1 MTPLSY
7 AQARLWF
14 LQQVEGPGPTYNV
27 PLTVRLRG
35 ALDTRALRAA
45 VHDVV
50 TRHEVLRTVFPEVDG
65 EPHQRTLDPSES
77 TVPWTITSV
86 TEDELP
92 EAVREAAAQGF
103 DLGCELPLRVH
114 LFRVADED
122 HVLLLAM
129 HHIATDGWSLRP
141 LLRDVAAAYESRLAD
156 RAPIWEP
163 LPVQYSDYTLW
174 QEDLLGAADDPE
186 STVRRQL
193 DHWRTALDGL
203 PDELPLVF
211 DRPRPSSASYRGGV
225 LRASFDAELHRRITA
240 FGRESRATVFMVVQ
254 AALSGLLTRLGAG
267 TDIPLGT
274 PVAGRTDEAL
284 DDLVGFFVNTLVLRS
299 DVSGDPTFRELVA
312 RVRTA
317 DLEAYAHADVPFER
331 LVEELN
337 PPRSLARH
345 PLFQIMLLLQ
355 SHEPPALQLPGITS
369 AATEVVELDVAKF
382 DLTVELAETFGPDGE
397 PAGVSVL
404 LKYAAD
410 LFDRPTVER
419 LMERLT
425 RVLTQALAAPDLP
438 VGGWDVLSAGER
450 TTLLAEWAGG
460 EERFP
465 DGSCVHEVFARQA
478 AATPDAVALVFDRA
492 RIPYGELE
500 ARSNRLAR
508 HLLASGVTRGDVVGV
523 YLPRS
528 VDLVVAVLGV
538 LKAGGAYTML
548 DPEFPVERVSAVLGQ
563 TGGRLV
569 ITESALSGRLT
580 GYDELVLD
588 RDADTI
594 AALDSSAPERIAGP
608 PDAACVM
615 FTSGSTGT
623 PKGVVSPHRAIVGT
637 LAGQRYVDFDPGQ
650 VWLQCAPVSWDAFAL
665 ELFGAL
671 LSGATCVLQPG
682 QRPEPAVISRLVAEH
697 GVTTVHVSASLLN
710 FLLDEY
716 PGVFTG
722 LTQVMTGGEAASVA
736 HVTRLV
742 REFPRLRLVNGY
754 SPAESMIFTV
764 AHRITE
770 DDAGSASIPV
780 GRALNNKRLYV
791 LDEQLNP
798 VAPGVIGE
806 LYMAGVGLAHGYAGQ
821 PGLTA
826 GRFVACPFGPA
837 GERMYRTGDL
847 VRWRA
852 DGVLEF
858 HGRADDQVKIR
869 GFRVE
874 PGEIQNVLSTHPAVG
889 QAAVVVREDTPGDK
903 RLVGYVVPA
912 DPQAPPEPADLRAHV
927 ADRLPEYMVPAGHV
941 VLDAF
946 PLTPTGKLDRRAL
959 PAPAYVSRA
968 GGRAPRD
975 EREEALCALFAELLG
990 RDSVTIDDNFF
1001 DLGGHS
1007 LLAAKL
1013 ITRLRSTLGVEL
1025 AVPDLFEAPTV
1036 SDFSARTVDA
1046 RQARKGSSVMDRP
1059 EDIPLSYAQ
1068 RRLWFLNKME
1078 GPNST
1083 YNVAFAIR
1091 LRGPLDVEALRTSIV
1106 DVVARHEALRT
1117 VFVEL
1122 EGEPHQRVVPSSDAR
1137 VSVEVT
1143 RVEADGLVVALDTAS
1158 RYTFDLGT
1166 TLPVRADIFVVSPTE
1181 HVLLLVMHHIASDG
1195 WSMGPVLRDL
1205 TYAYAARSA
1214 GDTPVWEPLPV
1225 QYVDYT
1231 LWQQDLLG
1239 DSADPDSLIARQ
1251 LDYWREALDGL
1262 PEETTLPVDRP
1273 RPSEP
1278 SHKGE
1283 IAEVM
1288 LGRDLHRRLLA
1299 FARESQATVFMVIQ
1313 AAVSGLLAR
1322 LGAGTDVPMGTPVA
1336 GRTDEALDDLVGFF
1350 VNTLVLRSDV
1360 SGDPTFRELVAR
1372 VRSTDLEAYAHADV
1386 PFERL
1391 VEELNPPRSLARHP
1405 LFQIMLVV
1413 QNNAEAKLSFPGVE
1427 VEVDPVLTGSAKFD
1441 LTFGFTETFDANR
1454 EPAGILTVVEYAT
1467 DLFDAAS
1474 IEALVARLE
1483 RLMEAQLDDPDL
1495 PVGRWDVLSRD
1506 ERTALLDDWAGDD
1519 AEFPAESCVHE
1530 MFSRRAAATPDA
1542 VALVFEDRRVTYG
1555 ELEERSNRMAR
1566 HLTASGVRRGDV
1578 AGVYLPRSVDLV
1590 VAVLGLLKAG
1600 GTYTMLDP
1608 EFPVERISVVLG
1620 QTGSRLV
1627 ITESALSGRL
1637 DGYSEVVIDRDAA
1650 AIAALDAGPV
1660 GRIATP
1666 ADAACV
1672 MFTSGSTGTPKGVV
1686 SPHRAVVGT
1695 LTNQRSLPFGADD
1708 VWLQCAPVSWDAF
1721 ALELFGALLTGATCV
1736 LQPGQRPEPALIS
1749 RLIHEHSV
1757 TSLHVSA
1764 SLLNFLLDEY
1774 PGVFAGLRHVMTGGE
1789 AASIPHVMRLV
1800 REFPQVRLVNGYSP
1814 AESMIFTVAHHITE
1828 ADAGSASIPV
1838 GRSLSNK
1845 RLYVLDEQLNL
1856 AAPGVIGELY
1866 MAGVGLAHGYAGQP
1880 ALTAG
1885 RFVACPFGPAGE
1897 RMYRTGDLVR
1907 WRADGILEFHGRADD
1922 QVKIRG
1928 FRVEPGEI
1936 QNVLATHP
1944 TVGQAA
1950 VVVREDTPGD
1960 KRLVAYVVP
1969 ADPAVAPDS
1978 GTLRAHLADRLPE
1991 YMVPAGYVTVD
2002 AFPLTPTGKLD
2013 RRALPAPV
2021 YESREGGRAPR
2032 NEREEKLCG
2041 LFAEILGRDGVTIDD
2056 NFFDL
2061 GGHSLLVTRLIS
2073 RVRSVLSAE
2082 LTIKAVFES
2091 PTVAGLADQ
2100 LTTAPKARPML
2111 RARRREGSS

>member
-1 MTPLSY
+1 
-7 AQARLWF
+7 
-14 LQQVEGPGPTYNV
+14 
-27 PLTVRLRG
+27 
-35 ALDTRALRAA
+35 
-45 VHDVV
+45 
-50 TRHEVLRTVFPEVDG
+50 
-65 EPHQRTLDPSES
+65 
-77 TVPWTITSV
+77 
-86 TEDELP
+86 
-92 EAVREAAAQGF
+92 
-103 DLGCELPLRVH
+103 
-114 LFRVADED
+114 
-122 HVLLLAM
+122 
-129 HHIATDGWSLRP
+129 
-141 LLRDVAAAYESRLAD
+141 
-156 RAPIWEP
+156 
-163 LPVQYSDYTLW
+163 
-174 QEDLLGAADDPE
+174 
-186 STVRRQL
+186 
-193 DHWRTALDGL
+193 
-203 PDELPLVF
+203 
-211 DRPRPSSASYRGGV
+211 
-225 LRASFDAELHRRITA
+225 
-240 FGRESRATVFMVVQ
+240 
-254 AALSGLLTRLGAG
+254 
-267 TDIPLGT
+267 
-274 PVAGRTDEAL
+274 
-284 DDLVGFFVNTLVLRS
+284 
-299 DVSGDPTFRELVA
+299 
-312 RVRTA
+312 
-317 DLEAYAHADVPFER
+317 
-331 LVEELN
+331 
-337 PPRSLARH
+337 
-345 PLFQIMLLLQ
+345 
-355 SHEPPALQLPGITS
+355 
-369 AATEVVELDVAKF
+369 
-382 DLTVELAETFGPDGE
+382 
-397 PAGVSVL
+397 
-404 LKYAAD
+404 
-410 LFDRPTVER
+410 
-419 LMERLT
+419 
-425 RVLTQALAAPDLP
+425 
-438 VGGWDVLSAGER
+438 
-450 TTLLAEWAGG
+450 
-460 EERFP
+460 
-465 DGSCVHEVFARQA
+465 
-478 AATPDAVALVFDRA
+478 
-492 RIPYGELE
+492 
-500 ARSNRLAR
+500 
-508 HLLASGVTRGDVVGV
+508 
-523 YLPRS
+523 
-528 VDLVVAVLGV
+528 
-538 LKAGGAYTML
+538 
-548 DPEFPVERVSAVLGQ
+548 
-563 TGGRLV
+563 
-569 ITESALSGRLT
+569 
-580 GYDELVLD
+580 
-588 RDADTI
+588 
-594 AALDSSAPERIAGP
+594 
-608 PDAACVM
+608 
-615 FTSGSTGT
+615 
-623 PKGVVSPHRAIVGT
+623 
-637 LAGQRYVDFDPGQ
+637 
-650 VWLQCAPVSWDAFAL
+650 
-665 ELFGAL
+665 
-671 LSGATCVLQPG
+671 
-682 QRPEPAVISRLVAEH
+682 
-697 GVTTVHVSASLLN
+697 
-710 FLLDEY
+710 
-716 PGVFTG
+716 
-722 LTQVMTGGEAASVA
+722 
-736 HVTRLV
+736 
-742 REFPRLRLVNGY
+742 
-754 SPAESMIFTV
+754 
-764 AHRITE
+764 
-770 DDAGSASIPV
+770 
-780 GRALNNKRLYV
+780 
-791 LDEQLNP
+791 
-798 VAPGVIGE
+798 
-806 LYMAGVGLAHGYAGQ
+806 
-821 PGLTA
+821 
-826 GRFVACPFGPA
+826 
-837 GERMYRTGDL
+837 
-847 VRWRA
+847 
-852 DGVLEF
+852 

-874 PGEIQNVLSTHPAVG
+874 PGEIQNVLATHPAVG
-889 QAAVVVREDTPGDK
+889 RAAVVVREDAPGDK

-912 DPQAPPEPADLRAHV
+912 DPAAPPEVAELRAHV

-941 VLDAF
+941 VLDAL

-1036 SDFSARTVDA
+1036 SDFAARTVDA

-1122 EGEPHQRVVPSSDAR
+1122 EGEPHQRVLPPADAR

-1143 RVEADGLVVALDTAS
+1143 QVEADGLVVALDTAS

-1214 GDTPVWEPLPV
+1214 GDAPIWEPLPV

-1239 DSADPDSLIARQ
+1239 DPADPDSLIARQ

-1262 PEETTLPVDRP
+1262 PEETALPVDRP

-1278 SHKGE
+1278 SHQGE
-1283 IAEVM
+1283 ITEVM
-1288 LGRDLHRRLLA
+1288 LGKDLHRRLLA

-1322 LGAGTDVPMGTPVA
+1322 LGAGTDVPLGTPVA

-1413 QNNAEAKLSFPGVE
+1413 QNNAEAKLSLPGVE
-1427 VEVDPVLTGSAKFD
+1427 VAVDPVLTGSAKFD
-1441 LTFGFTETFDANR
+1441 LTFGFTETFDENR

-1467 DLFDAAS
+1467 DLFDGAS

-1495 PVGRWDVLSRD
+1495 PAGRWDVLSGA

-1519 AEFPAESCVHE
+1519 VEFPAESCVHE

-1542 VALVFEDRRVTYG
+1542 TALVFEDRRVSYG

-1566 HLTASGVRRGDV
+1566 HLIASGVRRGDV

-1620 QTGSRLV
+1620 QTGARLV
-1627 ITESALSGRL
+1627 VTESALSGRL

-1650 AIAALDAGPV
+1650 VIAALDVSPLE
-1660 GRIATP
+1660 RIATP

-1695 LTNQRSLPFGADD
+1695 LTNQRTLPVGADE

-1814 AESMIFTVAHHITE
+1814 AESMIFTVAHRITE
-1828 ADAGSASIPV
+1828 DDAGSAS
-1838 GRSLSNK
+1838 
-1845 RLYVLDEQLNL
+1845 
-1856 AAPGVIGELY
+1856 
-1866 MAGVGLAHGYAGQP
+1866 
-1880 ALTAG
+1880 
-1885 RFVACPFGPAGE
+1885 
-1897 RMYRTGDLVR
+1897 
-1907 WRADGILEFHGRADD
+1907 
-1922 QVKIRG
+1922 
-1928 FRVEPGEI
+1928 
-1936 QNVLATHP
+1936 
-1944 TVGQAA
+1944 
-1950 VVVREDTPGD
+1950 
-1960 KRLVAYVVP
+1960 
-1969 ADPAVAPDS
+1969 
-1978 GTLRAHLADRLPE
+1978 
-1991 YMVPAGYVTVD
+1991 
-2002 AFPLTPTGKLD
+2002 
-2013 RRALPAPV
+2013 
-2021 YESREGGRAPR
+2021 
-2032 NEREEKLCG
+2032 
-2041 LFAEILGRDGVTIDD
+2041 
-2056 NFFDL
+2056 
-2061 GGHSLLVTRLIS
+2061 
-2073 RVRSVLSAE
+2073 
-2082 LTIKAVFES
+2082 
-2091 PTVAGLADQ
+2091 
-2100 LTTAPKARPML
+2100 
-2111 RARRREGSS
+2111 